1 MRSVENAKFAMS
13 RLSAGLCHYPNKAFA
28 LNCYMDAL
36 EWIKEAIEQAESEM
50 GETDEQP

>member
-1 MRSVENAKFAMS
+1 MTSVENARFAMN

-36 EWIKEAIEQAESEM
+36 ESIKEAIEQVESEI
-50 GETDEQP
+50 GETQEQP